1 MGIKTQ
7 ALVILISAIEDN
19 VGPNG
24 SLNYDKVVRA
34 LLQLRNTPDRD
45 FGLSDIEV
53 ILVVD

>member
-24 SLNYDKVVRA
+24 SLNKVVRA

-45 FGLSDIEV
+45 FGLSDMEV
-53 ILVVD
+53 ILVFD